1 MTFYIKSILSIFLAL
16 SAFVAIFS
24 MLELMG
30 RKEKR
35 FTPKSLKTV
44 HKANGIFFILLALV
58 LSYYCLK
65 IMRGAG
71 LELSPRA
78 VLHSLLATAVF
89 LVLFL
94 KLTIVRFYRQ
104 YYSMAVSLGMVAV
117 LLTLG
122 TVASSAGYYF
132 TMKGGGTEGLVSESS
147 EELVNEGA
155 VVFKKYC
162 ADCHYANKTNSKIGP
177 GLKGLALLEKL
188 PSSGRPPT
196 GENIRRQLA
205 EPFAAMPSFTKF
217 TEEEL
222 KSLVAFLKSI

>member
-16 SAFVAIFS
+16 SACVAIFS

-35 FTPKSLKTV
+35 FAPKILKTV
-44 HKANGIFFILLALV
+44 HKANGVFFILLALV
-58 LSYYCLK
+58 ISYYCLK

-71 LELSPRA
+71 LELSARA
-78 VLHSLLATAVF
+78 ALHSLLATTVF

-94 KLTIVRFYRQ
+94 KISIIRLYRQ
-104 YYSMAVSLGMVAV
+104 YYSMAVPLGMVVA

-132 TMKGGGTEGLVSESS
+132 AMKGGGAEALVSESS
-147 EELVNEGA
+147 EDIVNQGA
-155 VVFKKYC
+155 VLFKKYC
-162 ADCHYANKTNSKIGP
+162 ADCHYANRTDSKIGP
-177 GLKGLALLEKL
+177 GLKGLSQLEKL
-188 PSSGRPPT
+188 PSSGRSPT
-196 GENIRRQLA
+196 DENIRRQLIA
-205 EPFAAMPSFTKF
+205 PFAAMPSFTNL

-222 KSLVAFLKSI
+222 KSMVAFLKSI